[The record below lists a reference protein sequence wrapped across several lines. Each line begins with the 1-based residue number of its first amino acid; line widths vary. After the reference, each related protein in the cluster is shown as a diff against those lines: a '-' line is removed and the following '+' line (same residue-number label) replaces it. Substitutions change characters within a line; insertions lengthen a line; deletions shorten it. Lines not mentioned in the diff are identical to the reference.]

1 MRFRDFNIIKTNREI
16 EAIKLQLD
24 QLLVCLS
31 DREKTILDAIAEG
44 RQNDERT
51 ADIIEKQEQAIS
63 KLEDLNADKSKKLTG
78 LTKLV
83 ILAVLGVMSLTVRY
97 NVSYNNGDGVIITPH
112 PDPGPVLPIIYAVAI
127 IAIASGQDE
136 KIGLMIETVGQK
148 LGS

>member
-1 MRFRDFNIIKTNREI
+1 MRLADFNIIKTNREI

-63 KLEDLNADKSKKLTG
+63 KLEDLNAEKAKTLSG
-78 LTKLV
+78 MTKWI

-97 NVSYNNGDGVIITPH
+97 NIQYSQGEGVVITPH
-112 PDPGPVLPIIYAVAI
+112 PNPGPVLPTAYALAI
-127 IAIASGQDE
+127 IAIATGQDAKVGVLIE
-136 KIGLMIETVGQK
+136 GLGKKIGG
-148 LGS
+148 